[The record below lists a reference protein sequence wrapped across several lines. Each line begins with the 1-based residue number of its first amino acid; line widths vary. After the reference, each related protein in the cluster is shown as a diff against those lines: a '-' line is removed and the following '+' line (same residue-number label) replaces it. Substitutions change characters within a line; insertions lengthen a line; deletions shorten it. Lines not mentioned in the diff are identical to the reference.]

1 MRICKYGFSNW
12 PSSSWILLPSG
23 QNPLFHGIVEQHAKQ
38 KPSANLKI
46 VSSTFST
53 ILEKH
58 QLFMNLL
65 KEHLGSKKDIHSV
78 MRDGSTVMS
87 CHPILQIQCTKT
99 RQGTSKRFSLRDFQL
114 EVQGSSFKWFFA
126 RSKISLGRK
135 HQFLFK
141 ATCWPCFLVEKFRW
155 FCSCI
160 HFHTD
165 MYCMSMPT
173 LFFVNCITRLL
184 WSCHTVIGN
193 FSTGLNTL
201 CCGKPSNQPFKSYL
215 HDETS
220 FKSSSGSPFCNVNTL
235 LQ

>member
-53 ILEKH
+53 ILGKH
-58 QLFMNLL
+58 QFFMNLL
-65 KEHLGSKKDIHSV
+65 QEHLGSKKDIHSAT
-78 MRDGSTVMS
+78 RDGSTVMS

-126 RSKISLGRK
+126 RSKISLGSSKQLADHVFWWRNSVDFV
-135 HQFLFK
+135 HIYTSTL
-141 ATCWPCFLVEKFRW
+141 TCIVCQCQPCFL
-155 FCSCI
+155 
-160 HFHTD
+160 
-165 MYCMSMPT
+165 
-173 LFFVNCITRLL
+173 
-184 WSCHTVIGN
+184 
-193 FSTGLNTL
+193 STALPRCFGLAIL
-201 CCGKPSNQPFKSYL
+201 
-215 HDETS
+215 
-220 FKSSSGSPFCNVNTL
+220 
-235 LQ
+235 